1 MRTGFCGFQT
11 PASRHR
17 GQLAPPAFF
26 HYPFELYSPRPF
38 AHDDLV
44 LVTNRRVGEA
54 FNIYA
59 PDGETVICSLR
70 VKHVTGDHDTDPN
83 ATDICADLEVFED
96 KNTCTFGFP
105 EDTHCITVHFE
116 DKLEL
121 FDADKKNVICEM
133 VVVDIKTHN
142 DKGRK
147 GVTLS
152 SRVSIGFDFDDT
164 KCILYQS
171 NKK

>member
-1 MRTGFCGFQT
+1 MGLRSFQNLL
-11 PASRHR
+11 PAIANIRATSF
-17 GQLAPPAFF
+17 A
-26 HYPFELYSPRPF
+26 LYNSLPCE
-38 AHDDLV
+38 HNTSV
-44 LVTNRRVGEA
+44 LVTNRRIGEA

-59 PDGETVICSLR
+59 PDRETVICSLR
-70 VKHVTGDHDTDPN
+70 VKHVTGDHDADPN

-96 KNTCTFGFP
+96 KSACTFGFP

-147 GVTLS
+147 GITLS

-164 KCILYQS
+164 KCVMRQS
-171 NKK
+171 NKL